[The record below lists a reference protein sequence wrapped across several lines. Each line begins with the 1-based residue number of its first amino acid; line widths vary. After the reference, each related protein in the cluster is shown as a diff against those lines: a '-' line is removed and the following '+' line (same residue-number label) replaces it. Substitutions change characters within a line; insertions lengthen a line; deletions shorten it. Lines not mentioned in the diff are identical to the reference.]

1 MTLKLHDD
9 SGETLSGPK
18 LVWTLITGFRS
29 IYLWAAL
36 ALFLATA
43 FQFIVPLIGSAT
55 IDYVL
60 ISENS
65 GDFPNADLFPIRAPE
80 SVPAPIETTHSP
92 LLRTV
97 IDLIGGP
104 ELVGQKLWI
113 PAIAM
118 LAFAALGGLFNY
130 YQKLA
135 AAKASDGI
143 CKRLKDQLYNHIQRM
158 SNRYLDQAQT
168 GDLVQRCTSDIETTR
183 IFLAAHI
190 VEIGRGLI
198 LIATVLPIMLSMHVG
213 LTVASMAL
221 IPVIILYSYLYI
233 KKVKHLFMEVDE
245 AEGRLTSVV
254 QENITGIRV
263 VRAFGRHDFEI
274 EKFEKPNSEYRDTS
288 IKLIKIMSW
297 FWSVADIASLTQ
309 IGIALI
315 ASAYLAIQ
323 GTVSI
328 GTIFAFLALMNM
340 VLWPVRM
347 IGRILTDFG
356 KTAVALKRINEILT
370 QPFETETDVVK
381 ITPDQPISG
390 RIEMKQVTF
399 SHNESNPTIQDID
412 IQIEPGE
419 TLAILG
425 PSGSG
430 KTTLMHLLLRFYDAD
445 SGEIRLDGTE
455 IKELDRAYLRAQF
468 GVVLQEPFL
477 YSRSIRHNIQF
488 GVDAAH
494 QSEIE
499 DAARMA
505 CIHDTIRNFTDGYDT
520 EIGEKGITLSGGQ
533 RQRVAISRALLRKPP
548 VLLLDDALSAVD
560 NETESAIIEALQD
573 RRGKQTTIV
582 IAHRLS
588 TLAHADKIVVLEKG
602 KITQSG
608 THQTLKEE
616 DGLYRRLWTIQT
628 QLEATLA
635 EETQDRSDLG
645 REPTTQSQ

>member
-1 MTLKLHDD
+1 MTLRLHD
-9 SGETLSGPK
+9 STGKTLSGPK
-18 LVWTLITGFRS
+18 LVWTLIAGFRS
-29 IYLWAAL
+29 MYLWAAL
-36 ALFLATA
+36 ALFAATA
-43 FQFIVPLIGSAT
+43 FQFVVPLIGSAT

-60 ISENS
+60 LEN
-65 GDFPNADLFPIRAPE
+65 GE
-80 SVPAPIETTHSP
+80 SIQANDPASFSTRSSDTQSK
-92 LLRTV
+92 LLQAV
-97 IDLIGGP
+97 IHLIGGP
-104 ELVGQKLWI
+104 ELVSEKLWV

-158 SNRYLDQAQT
+158 SNRHLDQTQT
-168 GDLVQRCTSDIETTR
+168 GDLVQRCTSDVETTR

-190 VEIGRGLI
+190 VEIGRGFI
-198 LIATVLPIMLSMHVG
+198 LIVTVLPIMLSMHVG
-213 LTVASMAL
+213 LTIASMAL
-221 IPVIILYSYLYI
+221 IPIIILYSYLYI
-233 KKVKHLFMEVDE
+233 KKVKHLFTEVDE

-274 EKFEKPNSEYRDTS
+274 EKFEKPNTEYRDSS
-288 IKLIKIMSW
+288 IKLIKIMAW
-297 FWSVADIASLTQ
+297 FWSLSDIASLTQ

-315 ASAYLAIQ
+315 ASTYLAIQ
-323 GTVSI
+323 GSVSI
-328 GTIFAFLALMNM
+328 GTIFAFLSLLNM

-356 KTAVALKRINEILT
+356 KTAVALQRINEILT
-370 QPFETETDVVK
+370 QPFETEGDEIK
-381 ITPDQPISG
+381 ILPEKPLSG
-390 RIEMKQVTF
+390 RIEFRDVSF
-399 SHNESNPTIQDID
+399 SHNDSDPTVQAINLHV
-412 IQIEPGE
+412 EPGE

-430 KTTLMHLLLRFYDAD
+430 KTTLMHLLLRFYDCD
-445 SGEIRLDGTE
+445 SGSIRLDGLD

-477 YSRSIRHNIQF
+477 YSRTIRSNIQF
-488 GVDAAH
+488 GVDTAK
-494 QSEIE
+494 QSDVET
-499 DAARMA
+499 AARMA
-505 CIHDTIRNFTDGYDT
+505 CIHDTIRGFTDGYDT

-533 RQRVAISRALLRKPP
+533 RQRVAISRALLRQPP
-548 VLLLDDALSAVD
+548 ILLLDDALSAVD
-560 NETESAIIEALQD
+560 NETESSIIEALQN

-588 TLAHADKIVVLEKG
+588 TLAHADKIVVLENG
-602 KITQSG
+602 IITQSG
-608 THQTLKEE
+608 THDSLTEE

-635 EETQDRSDLG
+635 EETEGRSDLG
-645 REPTTQSQ
+645 REKMSTANS